1 MMAHMPALLTAVTVL
16 TVLAIVALL
25 LKPGRARAGS
35 LWLLVALLPVLVA
48 LTAAL
53 GARAQAGAALAGFD
67 DRPRPVTVLGP
78 TNPVTVQL
86 SGTEAACLERMVAL
100 KATGDYR
107 LGGQT
112 LRIVPGARLT
122 GDLPSPAQ
130 VQALTLSDGLSSCRP
145 LRRAPRPE

>member
-1 MMAHMPALLTAVTVL
+1 MPALLIGVTVL

-35 LWLLVALLPVLVA
+35 MWLLVALLPVLVA

-53 GARAQAGAALAGFD
+53 GARAQAGAALVDFD
-67 DRPRPVTVLGP
+67 DRPRPVTLRWSGGQ
-78 TNPVTVQL
+78 TRAQL

-112 LRIVPGARLT
+112 VRIVPGARLS
-122 GDLPSPAQ
+122 GDLPSAAQ
-130 VQALTLSDGLSSCRP
+130 VQALTLSDRLVGCRP
-145 LRRAPRPE
+145 LRRVPRPE